1 MYLVTAAEMQQM
13 DGETIR
19 SFGIPGR
26 VLMESAGRGAARFL
40 LESFD
45 GIQNAY
51 LAVMAGRGNNGGDG
65 FVVARY
71 VAQRGIDVVVYLLA
85 DAERVTGDA
94 RANLDLLPPLSV
106 PVVAI
111 PDAGSLA
118 DHAANMAQ
126 HDVWVDAVFGTGLSA
141 DIRGHYRAAL
151 DLLNSFQRPVLAI
164 DIPSGIN
171 ADNGQ
176 VCGTCVRAT
185 ATATFAYP
193 KIGHVVHPGALY
205 TGHLEVVDIGIP
217 PHIAEAVAPR
227 QHLTTAPE
235 VAAELVH
242 RAPDAHKGSAG
253 HLLVIAGST
262 GKTGAAAM
270 ACEGAM
276 RTGAGLVTLGAPR
289 SLNPILETMLLE
301 VMTAPLPDTD
311 GALAPS
317 AGDHINPL
325 MAGKQC
331 LAIGP
336 GLGSAAE
343 TGQLVRQL
351 LRRSEIPMVVDADGL
366 NHLAG
371 RREVFEGLQVPVVLT
386 PHPGEMARLA
396 GLSTAQVQADRIK
409 CAREFAAATS
419 TIVVLKGAATV
430 IAAPDGHVQIN
441 PTGNSG
447 MASGGM
453 GDVLTGIIAGLIT
466 QGVDPE
472 RAAVLGVY
480 LHGAAADALAVD
492 AGPVG
497 YLASDL
503 LDQIPAQLSLLLN
516 GPQQQSH
523 AHDAS

>member
-13 DGETIR
+13 DGATIH

-40 LESFD
+40 LESFE
-45 GIQNAY
+45 GIENGC

-71 VAQRGIDVVVYLLA
+71 AAQRGIDVVVYLLA
-85 DAERVTGDA
+85 DAERVIGDA

-106 PVVAI
+106 PVVEI
-111 PDAGSLA
+111 PDARSLA
-118 DHAANMAQ
+118 DYAADMAH

-141 DIRGHYRAAL
+141 DVRGHYREAI
-151 DLLNSFQRPVLAI
+151 DLLNSFQHPVLAI
-164 DIPSGIN
+164 DIPSGVN
-171 ADNGQ
+171 ADNGLI
-176 VCGTCVRAT
+176 CGTCVRAA

-193 KIGHVVHPGALY
+193 KIGHVVYPGALY

-227 QHLTTAPE
+227 QHLTSAHE
-235 VAAELVH
+235 VAADLAD
-242 RAPDAHKGSAG
+242 RAPDAHKGSTG

-262 GKTGAAAM
+262 GKTGAAVM

-276 RTGAGLVTLGAPR
+276 RTGAGLVTLGAPQ
-289 SLNPILETMLLE
+289 SLNASLETMLLE
-301 VMTAPLPDTD
+301 VMTAPLPDTG
-311 GALAPS
+311 GALTPN
-317 AGDHINPL
+317 AGDAINQL
-325 MAGKQC
+325 MPGKQC

-336 GLGSAAE
+336 GLGGADE
-343 TGQLVRQL
+343 TGQLVRRL
-351 LRRSEIPMVVDADGL
+351 LRRSEIPMVIDADGL

-371 RREVFEGLQVPVVLT
+371 RREVFKELQAPAVLT

-396 GLSTAQVQADRIK
+396 GLSTSQVQADRVK
-409 CAREFAAATS
+409 CAREFAAVTG

-441 PTGNSG
+441 PTGNPG

-466 QGVDPE
+466 QGVGPQ
-472 RAAVLGVY
+472 RAAVMGVY

-492 AGPVG
+492 EGPVG

-503 LDQIPAQLSLLLN
+503 LDQIPAQLGLLRK
-516 GPQQQSH
+516 GSQQQSSS
-523 AHDAS
+523 HDDS

>member
-13 DGETIR
+13 DGETIQ

-26 VLMESAGRGAARFL
+26 VLMENAGRGAARFL
-40 LESFD
+40 LESFEGLQD
-45 GIQNAY
+45 AY
-51 LAVMAGRGNNGGDG
+51 LGVLASRGNNGGDG

-71 VAQRGIDVVVYLLA
+71 AAQRGIDVVVYLLA

-94 RANLDLLPPLSV
+94 RANLELLNPLSI
-106 PVVAI
+106 PVVEI
-111 PDAGSLA
+111 PDDSSLA
-118 DHAANMAQ
+118 AHTADMAQ
-126 HDVWVDAVFGTGLSA
+126 HDVWVDAVFGTGLGA
-141 DIRGHYRAAL
+141 DIRGHYREAINV
-151 DLLNSFQRPVLAI
+151 LNEFQRPVLAI
-164 DIPSGIN
+164 DIPSGVN

-176 VCGTCVRAT
+176 VCGTCVQAA

-193 KIGHVVHPGALY
+193 KIGHVVYPGAQY
-205 TGHLEVVDIGIP
+205 TGHLKVVEIGIP

-227 QHLTTAPE
+227 QRLTSAAE
-235 VAAELVH
+235 VAVDLV
-242 RAPDAHKGSAG
+242 RRKPDAHKGSAG

-276 RTGAGLVTLGAPR
+276 RTGAGLVTLGAPA
-289 SLNPILETMLLE
+289 SLNSILESRLLE

-311 GALAPS
+311 GALAPN
-317 AGDHINPL
+317 AGDQINRL
-325 MAGKQC
+325 MVGKQC

-336 GLGSAAE
+336 GLGDAAA
-343 TGQLVRQL
+343 TGQLVRRL
-351 LRRSEIPMVVDADGL
+351 LRRSETPMVIDADGL

-371 RREVFEGLQVPVVLT
+371 RREIFKNLQAPAVLT

-396 GLSTAQVQADRIK
+396 GIATAKVQADRVK
-409 CAREFAAATS
+409 CAREFAAATG

-430 IAAPDGHVQIN
+430 IAAPDGQIHIN

-466 QGVDPE
+466 QGVAPE
-472 RAAVLGVY
+472 RAAVTGVY
-480 LHGAAADALAVD
+480 LHGVAADALATD
-492 AGPVG
+492 SGPVG

-503 LDQIPAQLSLLLN
+503 LDQIPTQLGLLLN
-516 GPQQQSH
+516 GSKPKSSPY
-523 AHDAS
+523 ADS